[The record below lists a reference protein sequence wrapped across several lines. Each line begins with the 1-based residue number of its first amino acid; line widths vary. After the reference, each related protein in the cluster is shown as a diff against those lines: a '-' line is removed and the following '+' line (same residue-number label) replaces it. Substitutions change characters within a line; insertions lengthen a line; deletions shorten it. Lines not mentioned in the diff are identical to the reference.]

1 MKISHFSLRTAIV
14 LLMVAL
20 SVTLVLFATYIYQ
33 GISLQNQRSELRQTL
48 ELEAQR
54 LLRQLD
60 EVTTDVAVHLN
71 SDETFRTAYEARDYP
86 ALTDILDNQFDQ
98 YVTTAGIL
106 DLVQVYV
113 YTSDFELVAQSTRG
127 PSASNVDSVLCRQ
140 QLALARQRQG
150 VDRYKTVGSL
160 CAYLHRPF
168 YTAIVPIGGFK
179 LKGYL
184 QVVSDPLHNF
194 STLEQRM
201 GSAVKLFFDNGE
213 LGYRSDDW
221 KAADQGAPA
230 YEASYWLTDRHGRKL
245 LGVSLQKE
253 MARYINQL
261 SSARNTLLLAAALAT
276 AIIVLIA
283 LLLVERMTLRP
294 LRSLADQARNSLKD
308 RQLLA
313 QPIEVAGR
321 GELQVLAETFNEMKA
336 ELAELYQRYDELA
349 HFDPLTRLPN
359 RSLFK
364 DRLEQMILLGER
376 RGERFAVMLLDLDDF
391 KEVNDSLSHDIGD
404 ALLKEVAERLSKI
417 LRASTTLARVGNEA
431 EPYFMLTNGDGSYS
445 TVARLGGDEFAI
457 LLPHLNGVE
466 DAIRVASRIT
476 QALQSPVVIN
486 SHSISVTASLGLA
499 LYPDHGKQGE
509 LLLRR
514 ADIAL
519 CVAKLEQRD
528 IAIYDHHYEQQGAQ
542 HLELKAELR
551 KAIETGGLSLH
562 YQPKLDCRSGR
573 IGAVEALVRW
583 RHPVLGEVDPAQ
595 VIQLS
600 EYKGF
605 IGSLTEWSIDHAL
618 AQNRAWR
625 ELGVELQ
632 VAINISSRVL
642 YDLSLPE
649 KIEGALKRYELQPEA
664 ICIELREEAT
674 MVDQKQVLQTLVR
687 LNGMGIRLSID
698 DFGSGFSSLSFLK
711 TLPVDEIKIDRSFI
725 SEMVTSGDDANIVRA
740 AADLA
745 HNLGLEVV
753 AEGVEDGQTLEMVK
767 RIGCDFAQGYYVG
780 GPLAADELLSWV
792 KSHSGD

>member
-1 MKISHFSLRTAIV
+1 MRISYFSLRMAIV
-14 LLMVAL
+14 MLMVAL
-20 SVTLVLFATYIYQ
+20 SVTVVLFATYIYQ
-33 GISLQNQRSELRQTL
+33 GISLQNQRGELRQAL
-48 ELEAQR
+48 ELETQR
-54 LLRQLD
+54 ILRQLD
-60 EVTTDVAVHLN
+60 EHTLDIATQLN
-71 SDETFRTAYEARDYP
+71 SDENFRIAYEVEDYL
-86 ALTDILDNQFDQ
+86 ALADIIDNQFDQ

-113 YTSDFELVAQSTRG
+113 YTSDFELVAQSTKG
-127 PSASNVDSVLCRQ
+127 PRASDVDSVLCRQ
-140 QLALARQRQG
+140 ELALARQRQG
-150 VDRYKTVGSL
+150 VARYKTHGSL

-168 YTAIVPIGGFK
+168 YTIIAPVGGFK

-194 STLEQRM
+194 STLEQSM
-201 GSAVKLFFDNGE
+201 GSAVKLLFENGE

-221 KAADQGAPA
+221 KAAEQAASA
-230 YEASYWLTDRHGRKL
+230 YEATYWLTDRHGRKL

-261 SSARNTLLLAAALAT
+261 TAARNTLLLGAALVT
-276 AIIVLIA
+276 AIIAIIA
-283 LLLVERMTLRP
+283 LFLVERMALKP
-294 LRSLADQARNSLKD
+294 LRQLTEQARNALRD
-308 RQLLA
+308 RQLLTR
-313 QPIEVAGR
+313 PIEVTGR
-321 GELQVLAETFNEMKA
+321 GEIRALAETFNEMRA

-349 HFDPLTRLPN
+349 YFDPLTRLPN

-404 ALLKEVAERLSKI
+404 ALLKEVAGRLSKI
-417 LRASTTLARVGNEA
+417 LRASTTLARVGNDKDA
-431 EPYFMLTNGDGSYS
+431 CFLLINGDGSHS

-466 DAIRVASRIT
+466 DALRVASRIN
-476 QALQSPVVIN
+476 QALQSPVVID

-519 CVAKLEQRD
+519 CAAKMEQRD
-528 IAIYDHHYEQQGAQ
+528 IVIYDYHYEQQGAQ

-573 IGAVEALVRW
+573 VGAVEALVRW
-583 RHPVLGEVDPAQ
+583 RHPVLGEIDPAQ

-625 ELGVELQ
+625 QAGVELQ

-649 KIEGALKRYELQPEA
+649 KIERALKRHELQPGA

-674 MVDQKQVLQTLVR
+674 MVDQKQVMQTLER

-711 TLPVDEIKIDRSFI
+711 TLPVEEIKIDRSFI

-767 RIGCDFAQGYYVG
+767 RIGCDFAQGYFVG
-780 GPLAADELLSWV
+780 EPLAADELLSWV